1 MGTGSAACRPRL
13 VRAHGGALPV
23 MGRNGALSVDRGLLH
38 CTPICMEDVYGC
50 LQRASLYY
58 LLFYVSGDP
67 CPPLQMSTT
76 SCQPQQASLSS
87 SPQPGSTFM
96 LGCAA
101 NPSSCPLDPPWIS

>member
-23 MGRNGALSVDRGLLH
+23 MGRNGALSVDRGLLC
-38 CTPICMEDVYGC
+38 CTPICLEDVYGC